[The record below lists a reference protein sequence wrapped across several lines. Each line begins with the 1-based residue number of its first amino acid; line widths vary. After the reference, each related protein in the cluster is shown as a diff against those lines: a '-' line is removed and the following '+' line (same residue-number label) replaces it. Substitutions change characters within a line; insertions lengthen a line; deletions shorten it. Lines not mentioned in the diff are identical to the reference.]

1 MYRFECSLVVVLE
14 YCKAI
19 KQLDEDMKAQIVF
32 AKGASDCSRD
42 WETN

>member
-1 MYRFECSLVVVLE
+1 MCRFECSLVVVSH
-14 YCKAI
+14 YCLAI

-32 AKGASDCSRD
+32 AKGVSDCSRN

>member
-1 MYRFECSLVVVLE
+1 MCRFECSLVVVSR
-14 YCKAI
+14 YCLAI

-32 AKGASDCSRD
+32 AKGASDFSRD